1 MLVTTDAERTVTT
14 MTVQINLTPSKLEQL
29 RAIQSYSRNADER
42 NIEELATEL
51 LSDAI
56 RAKYNYLTATDRE
69 ER

>member
-1 MLVTTDAERTVTT
+1 

-56 RAKYNYLTATDRE
+56 RVKYNYLTATDRE